1 MKPKKPIMTRRPL
14 TFATE
19 PLRPEM
25 VRARLKYLRLKDND
39 NYFES
44 KKGSVP
50 FDQLLL
56 VV

>member
-1 MKPKKPIMTRRPL
+1 MTRRPL